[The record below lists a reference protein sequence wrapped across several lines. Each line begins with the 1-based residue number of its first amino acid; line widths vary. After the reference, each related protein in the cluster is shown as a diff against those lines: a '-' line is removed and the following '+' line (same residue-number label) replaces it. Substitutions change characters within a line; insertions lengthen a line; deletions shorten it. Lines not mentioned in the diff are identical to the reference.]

1 MEQQN
6 QNGVVENVELN
17 QQRYEQLMNDILVE
31 QQRFD
36 RVMGRGSVDEAH
48 FLRALQPL
56 LRLVEE
62 AQRYATPGQYIQ
74 LQQRVVQIVR
84 RRVAHMLANGL
95 TRDRIE
101 KFEHFSADE
110 SLVGDQCTI
119 CFEDL
124 KVGTKM
130 VRLDCHTSHYL
141 CKTCT
146 DNWFKEHNKCPLCNH
161 VFH

>member
-1 MEQQN
+1 MEKQN
-6 QNGVVENVELN
+6 QNGVIENVELN

-31 QQRFD
+31 RQRFD

-74 LQQRVVQIVR
+74 LQQSIVQQVRGQVVPT
-84 RRVAHMLANGL
+84 LANGL
-95 TRDRIE
+95 TRERIE
-101 KFEHFSADE
+101 IFEHFSADE

-130 VRLDCHTSHYL
+130 VRLECHVSHYL